1 VRYYL
6 ANPDSIE
13 VKMHVTSRWAM
24 VSLVGVALLVA
35 ARVTLEGRPREGRA
49 QTPAAPPA
57 PAAPAGQAGRGLQ
70 SFPAQQRP
78 PADPAV
84 VERGKQLYGIA
95 CRSCHGA
102 DLRGGD
108 MGGPNLLRSDVMLN
122 DRSGETLRPV
132 VRGSRATTG
141 MPAIDLPDA
150 DITAVAAYIHSV
162 LATAQGQGAPPRGE
176 PVTLNVLVGD
186 AAAGQAYFAAKCG
199 ACHSP
204 AGDLQGIGTRVPDA
218 MRLQNLW
225 VGGGTAGAA
234 AEPGDPP
241 RRRDATVTV
250 TPAAGPAVA
259 GRLDRID
266 DFSVTLILTG
276 GTRRT
281 FRRNGDIPRVEIND
295 PLAAHKAMLQTYT
308 DRDMHNVTAY
318 LVTLK

>member
-1 VRYYL
+1 MQARF
-6 ANPDSIE
+6 
-13 VKMHVTSRWAM
+13 HVAIRL
-24 VSLVGVALLVA
+24 LVGVTLLVA
-35 ARVTLEGRPREGRA
+35 ARVTIEGRPPDGGA
-49 QTPAAPPA
+49 QA
-57 PAAPAGQAGRGLQ
+57 PAAPAGRPGQPGQPGPPGRGLQ
-70 SFPAQQRP
+70 TFPAQQRP
-78 PADPAV
+78 PGDPVAI
-84 VERGKQLYGIA
+84 ERGKQLYGIA

-122 DRSGETLRPV
+122 DKAGETLRPV
-132 VRGSRATTG
+132 VRGSRAASG

-150 DITAVAAYIHSV
+150 DIPAVAAYIHSV

-204 AGDLQGIGTRVPDA
+204 TGDLRGIGTRVPDA

-225 VGGGTAGAA
+225 VGGGTDRPNE
-234 AEPGDPP
+234 EPGGPP
-241 RRRDATVTV
+241 RRRDATVRV
-250 TPAAGPAVA
+250 TPAGGAMVE

-266 DFSVTLILTG
+266 DFSVTLILAD

-281 FRRNGDIPRVEIND
+281 FRRAGDIPRVEITD
-295 PLAAHKAMLQTYT
+295 PLAAHKSMLQTYT

>member
-1 VRYYL
+1 MQ
-6 ANPDSIE
+6 AP
-13 VKMHVTSRWAM
+13 SRWF
-24 VSLVGVALLVA
+24 VGSLVGLTLLVA
-35 ARVTLEGRPREGRA
+35 ARVTP
-49 QTPAAPPA
+49 
-57 PAAPAGQAGRGLQ
+57 APAGQAGPAGQGGRGLN

-78 PADPAV
+78 AGDPAV
-84 VERGKQLYGIA
+84 VARGKQVYGIA

-122 DRSGETLRPV
+122 DGNGEMLRPV
-132 VRGSRATTG
+132 VRGGRATSG
-141 MPAIDLPDA
+141 MPAIDLLDT

-176 PVTLNVLVGD
+176 PVTLNVLVGE
-186 AAAGQAYFAAKCG
+186 AAAGQAYFAAKCR

-204 AGDLQGIGTRVPDA
+204 IGDLQGIGTRVPDA

-225 VGGGTAGAA
+225 VGGGTAG
-234 AEPGDPP
+234 PGDAPGGAP
-241 RRRDATVTV
+241 GKRDVLAAV
-250 TPAAGPAVA
+250 TPRGGPRVE

-266 DFSVTLILTG
+266 DFSVTLILAG

-281 FRRNGDIPRVEIND
+281 FRRAGDNPKVEITD
-295 PLAAHKAMLQTYT
+295 PLAAHKSMLETYT

>member
-1 VRYYL
+1 MPARFRL
-6 ANPDSIE
+6 T
-13 VKMHVTSRWAM
+13 MRL
-24 VSLVGVALLVA
+24 LVGVALLVA
-35 ARVTLEGRPREGRA
+35 ARVTIQGRPSDGAA
-49 QTPAAPPA
+49 QTPAAPQA

-70 SFPAQQRP
+70 TFPAQQRP
-78 PADPAV
+78 PGDPAI

-176 PVTLNVLVGD
+176 PVKLNVLVGD
-186 AAAGQAYFAAKCG
+186 AGAGRAYFAAKCST
-199 ACHSP
+199 CHSP
-204 AGDLQGIGTRVPDA
+204 TGDLQGIGARVPDA
-218 MRLQNLW
+218 MELQNLW
-225 VGGGTAGAA
+225 VGGGRVGAT
-234 AEPGDPP
+234 AEPAGPP
-241 RRRDATVTV
+241 RRRDAIVTV
-250 TPAAGPAVA
+250 TPAAGPVVE

-266 DFSVTLILTG
+266 DFSVTLILADG
-276 GTRRT
+276 ARRT
-281 FRRNGDIPRVEIND
+281 FRRAGDIPRVEIND

>member
-1 VRYYL
+1 MQ
-6 ANPDSIE
+6 AP
-13 VKMHVTSRWAM
+13 SRWF
-24 VSLVGVALLVA
+24 VGSFVGLTLLVA
-35 ARVTLEGRPREGRA
+35 ARVT
-49 QTPAAPPA
+49 
-57 PAAPAGQAGRGLQ
+57 PAAPAGQAGRGLS

-132 VRGSRATTG
+132 VRGGRATAG

-186 AAAGQAYFAAKCG
+186 AAAGQAYFAAKCS

-204 AGDLQGIGTRVPDA
+204 TGDLRGIGTRVSDA

-225 VGGGTAGAA
+225 VGGGTAGPE
-234 AEPGDPP
+234 EPGGPP
-241 RRRDATVTV
+241 RRRDATVRV
-250 TPAAGPAVA
+250 TPATGPMVE

-266 DFSVTLILTG
+266 DFSVTLVLAD

-281 FRRNGDIPRVEIND
+281 FRRAGDIPRVEITD
-295 PLAAHKAMLQTYT
+295 PLAAHKSMLQTYT
-308 DRDMHNVTAY
+308 DRDLHNVTAY